1 MLGLVGGGV
10 GWGVSRLG
18 GELAHRACQLELH
31 TYVEWRR
38 GERLHA
44 GELHTYVG
52 CMRRRQ
58 RRRAGRRLG
67 SEAQHARARYGASGD
82 VAHSLRDR
90 RRFAQQIELRMRFVN
105 FVIAQQ
111 SEPRM
116 RFVNF
121 VIAQQIELRMRFVNF
136 VIAQQSELRM
146 RFVNEHLK
154 LKELIARV
162 L

>member
-1 MLGLVGGGV
+1 
-10 GWGVSRLG
+10 
-18 GELAHRACQLELH
+18 
-31 TYVEWRR
+31 
-38 GERLHA
+38 
-44 GELHTYVG
+44 
-52 CMRRRQ
+52 MRRWQ
-58 RRRAGRRLG
+58 RRRTGRRLG

-90 RRFAQQIELRMRFVN
+90 RRFAQR
-105 FVIAQQ
+105 

-121 VIAQQIELRMRFVNF
+121 VIALQSELRMCFVNF

-154 LKELIARV
+154 LSELIAR
-162 L
+162 LL

>member
-31 TYVEWRR
+31 SYVGWRR

-44 GELHTYVG
+44 GELHSYVG
-52 CMRRRQ
+52 CMRRWQ

-67 SEAQHARARYGASGD
+67 SEAQHASARYGARGD

-90 RRFAQQIELRMRFVN
+90 RRFAQR
-105 FVIAQQ
+105 
-111 SEPRM
+111 SEP
-116 RFVNF
+116 
-121 VIAQQIELRMRFVNF
+121 RMRFVNF

-154 LKELIARV
+154 LSELIVR
-162 L
+162 LL